1 MRSVTREAKDFVVS
15 RIVEEAQREGRPLS
29 ESERRMLY
37 VSATEMSQ
45 AEEELCADFD
55 RESDQ
60 DCFERKIASLIK
72 KADKR
77 YHAQDALEYGRW
89 RSAIRLVVQD
99 DHYIGVMIARANLR
113 PPWDFLKL
121 VATAVLVVCVVLGAM
136 MGAIILMDRQG
147 IDTPSKE
154 VAGFWTWVT
163 LSTIAVV
170 YCLVRLVVGKE
181 RFDAAL
187 DSLLSKAR
195 RIAS

>member
-55 RESDQ
+55 YKSDQ
-60 DCFERKIASLIK
+60 DCFERKIAGLIK

-77 YHAQDALEYGRW
+77 YHAQDAEEFGRW
-89 RSAIRLVVQD
+89 RSAIRLVVQE

-121 VATAVLVVCVVLGAM
+121 VATAVLVVCFMVGAF
-136 MGAIILMDRQG
+136 ILMESLG
-147 IDTPSKE
+147 GGPPSKE
-154 VAGFWTWVT
+154 AVGFWIWVT
-163 LSTIAVV
+163 LSAIAVG
-170 YCLVRLVVGKE
+170 YCLVRLVVGKN

-187 DSLLSKAR
+187 GSLLSKVK
-195 RIAS
+195 RIAN